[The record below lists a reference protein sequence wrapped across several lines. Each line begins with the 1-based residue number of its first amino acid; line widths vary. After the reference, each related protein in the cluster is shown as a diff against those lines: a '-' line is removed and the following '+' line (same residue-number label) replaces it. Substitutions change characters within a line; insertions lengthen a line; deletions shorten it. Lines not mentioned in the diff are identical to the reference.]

1 MSIKKNTMNLKKSL
15 LITASATTLLSS
27 FSPILSAQA
36 KSPEIDAEASI
47 VVDYN
52 TGQILKG
59 ENIDEPLGVASITK
73 MIVEYIV
80 FEEIEAGNIEWD
92 RQINISDYAYEISQ
106 NYVLSN
112 VPLKNG
118 ASYSLEELYQAMAI
132 YSANGAT
139 IAIAEAI
146 SGSESNFVDRMK
158 ETVESFGIEDAKL
171 YNATG
176 LNNSYLDENIY
187 PGSDSNDENSMS
199 AKSIAKIANRILK
212 DYPEILETA
221 SIPKKVF
228 REGIADEEIEMKNWN
243 WMLEGLLFEKT
254 GVDGLKTG
262 TTDFAGATFT
272 GTAVKGDRRVIT
284 VVLNSGDD
292 RTTRFRETAKLMD
305 YGFDHFKEE
314 NVTENWEEK
323 LDYQPLTVIDGK
335 EDVLN
340 FEPSEELEMLIQLG
354 DKTDEAISYRIEWD
368 EDIISDEEAIEAP
381 VSEGTELGKLMVN
394 YSGNEWGYIEG
405 DEEASVTLIAS
416 EEIEQA
422 GIFSRMWTSFIDF
435 FKGLKDRF

>member
-15 LITASATTLLSS
+15 LLTASATTLLAN

-52 TGQILKG
+52 TGQILEG

-80 FEEIEAGNIEWD
+80 FEEIEAGNIKWD
-92 RQINISDYAYEISQ
+92 SQINISDYAYEISQ
-106 NYVLSN
+106 NYSLSN

-118 ASYSLEELYQAMAI
+118 ENYSLEELYQAMAI

-139 IAIAEAI
+139 IAIAEHI
-146 SGSESNFVDRMK
+146 SGSESDFVNRMK
-158 ETVESFGIEDAKL
+158 ETVESFGIDDAKL
-171 YNATG
+171 YNSTG
-176 LNNSYLDENIY
+176 LNNSYLNENIY
-187 PGSDSNDENSMS
+187 PGSNTDDENSMS

-221 SIPKKVF
+221 SIPKKIF
-228 REGIADEEIEMKNWN
+228 REGITGEETEMQNWN
-243 WMLEGLLFEKT
+243 WMLEGLLLEKP

-272 GTAVKGDRRVIT
+272 GTAIKDDRRVIT

-305 YGFDHFKEE
+305 YGFDHFKEQ
-314 NVTENWEEK
+314 NVIENWEEK
-323 LDYQPLTVIDGK
+323 LDYKPLTVINGK

-354 DKTDEAISYRIEWD
+354 DKAEEVISYSIEWN
-368 EDIISDEEAIEAP
+368 EDVISDEGTIEAP
-381 VSEGTELGKLMVN
+381 ISKGTELGSLVAN
-394 YSGNEWGYIEG
+394 YSENEWGYI
-405 DEEASVTLIAS
+405 DEDQEASVTLIAS
-416 EEIEQA
+416 EEVEQA
-422 GIFSRMWTSFIDF
+422 GIFSRLWTSFVDF

>member
-15 LITASATTLLSS
+15 LLTASATTLLAN

-52 TGQILKG
+52 TGQILEG

-80 FEEIEAGNIEWD
+80 FEEIEAGNIKWD
-92 RQINISDYAYEISQ
+92 SQINISDYAYEISQ
-106 NYVLSN
+106 NYSLSN

-118 ASYSLEELYQAMAI
+118 ENYSLEELYQAMAI

-139 IAIAEAI
+139 VAIAEHI
-146 SGSESNFVDRMK
+146 SGSESDFVNRMK
-158 ETVESFGIEDAKL
+158 ETVESFGIDDAKL
-171 YNATG
+171 YNSTG
-176 LNNSYLDENIY
+176 LNNSYLNENIY
-187 PGSDSNDENSMS
+187 PGSNTDDENSMS

-221 SIPKKVF
+221 SIPKKIF
-228 REGIADEEIEMKNWN
+228 REGITGEETEMQNWN
-243 WMLEGLLFEKT
+243 WMLEGLLLEKP

-272 GTAVKGDRRVIT
+272 GTAIKDDRRVIT

-305 YGFDHFKEE
+305 YGFDHFKEQ
-314 NVTENWEEK
+314 NVIENWEEK
-323 LDYQPLTVIDGK
+323 LDYKPLTVINGK

-354 DKTDEAISYRIEWD
+354 DKAEEVISYSIEWN
-368 EDIISDEEAIEAP
+368 EDVISDEGTIEAP
-381 VSEGTELGKLMVN
+381 ISKGTELGSLVAN
-394 YSGNEWGYIEG
+394 YSENEWGYI
-405 DEEASVTLIAS
+405 DEDQEASVTLIAS
-416 EEIEQA
+416 EEVEQA
-422 GIFSRMWTSFIDF
+422 GIFSRLWTSFVDF